1 MEETQTQE
9 NPIIDDKQNNLNE
22 INNNLKTLIT
32 FFENE
37 KKENQVKE
45 QEQKKLHDKELLKIK
60 EDKKEQE
67 KKELQLDKDRKEFY
81 DNIKT
86 ICENT
91 KSETTNKTL
100 SDVSSLMQVSIITNG
115 LIIGI
120 LCITL
125 FAKFFKKNT

>member
-81 DNIKT
+81 DNIKI

-91 KSETTNKTL
+91 KSETLNKTL
-100 SDVSSLMQVSIITNG
+100 SDVSSLMQVSILTNG

-125 FAKFFKKNT
+125 FAKFFRRSA